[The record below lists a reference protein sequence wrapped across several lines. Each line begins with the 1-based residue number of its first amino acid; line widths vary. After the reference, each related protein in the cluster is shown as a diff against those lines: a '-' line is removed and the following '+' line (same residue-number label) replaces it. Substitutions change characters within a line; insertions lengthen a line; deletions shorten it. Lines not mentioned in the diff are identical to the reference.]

1 MAVSDQSY
9 LLENVEGPVDRRWD
23 GLRVEPAAALDQVGA
38 SDVTVDTGE
47 DLDQQAPLRGP
58 PEATRPKPLGDAGP
72 WLRELVGGHPSSGG
86 HVGLSIVRDA
96 CCNEWQILTHAV
108 YSGAGSGTAAVG
120 IRASKCERTVILTAT
135 RLLGRSGEL
144 SQRLVR
150 LYAFLLVFNL
160 AAWGLVFVAASAY
173 PILLPTAFLAYTF
186 GLRHAVDADHI
197 AAIDNST
204 RKLMQDGQRPVAVGL
219 FFSLGHS
226 TIVVALSLVIAASA
240 AFVSDVPTLRSAGGL
255 IGTAVSATFLLVIGL
270 INLVVLLDIYRMFR
284 KVSAGGAYD
293 EQSLEDYLANR
304 GLLARFFRPALR
316 MIRKSWHMY
325 PLGVLFGLGFDT
337 ASEVALLGLAAT
349 SGASHVPVWYILL
362 LPAVFAAG
370 MSLVDATDGVL
381 MLGAYG
387 WAYVKPI
394 RKLYYNLNITLVSVL
409 IAFVIGGLEALS
421 VIGAELGLS
430 GGIWGVAGQLDM
442 GALGGAIVGLF
453 VMSWLVSTLV
463 YRWKRYDDLG
473 TGRGLDDGARV
484 A

>member
-1 MAVSDQSY
+1 M
-9 LLENVEGPVDRRWD
+9 
-23 GLRVEPAAALDQVGA
+23 
-38 SDVTVDTGE
+38 
-47 DLDQQAPLRGP
+47 
-58 PEATRPKPLGDAGP
+58 
-72 WLRELVGGHPSSGG
+72 
-86 HVGLSIVRDA
+86 IF
-96 CCNEWQILTHAV
+96 
-108 YSGAGSGTAAVG
+108 
-120 IRASKCERTVILTAT
+120 TAT
-135 RLLGRSGEL
+135 RLFGTSPEL
-144 SQRLVR
+144 RQRLVR
-150 LYAFLLVFNL
+150 LYAFLVVFNVV
-160 AAWGLVFVAASAY
+160 AWGLVLIAAASY

-226 TIVVALSLVIAASA
+226 TIVVALSIVIAVSA
-240 AFVSDVPTLRSAGGL
+240 GLVSDVPTLRSAGGL
-255 IGTAVSATFLLVIGL
+255 IGTAISATFLLAIGL

-284 KVSAGGAYD
+284 KVSAGGGYD
-293 EQSLEDYLANR
+293 EQSLEDYLSNR
-304 GLLARFFRPALR
+304 GLLARVFRPALR

-349 SGASHVPVWYILL
+349 SGASHVPVWYIIL

-409 IAFVIGGLEALS
+409 IAFVIGGIEALN

-430 GGIWGVAGQLDM
+430 GGIWGVAGKLDM
-442 GALGGAIVGLF
+442 GVLGAAIVGLF
-453 VMSWLVSTLV
+453 LVSWVVSTLV
-463 YRWKRYDDLG
+463 YRWKGYDDLG
-473 TGRGLDDGARV
+473 TERSLDDKAR
-484 A
+484 AA